1 MKNVSIELCEIKQ
14 KVNIKLHLNTLIIT
28 DLYYIKPWNNIIS
41 LTKLMYKVFKISV
54 KDDKI

>member
-28 DLYYIKPWNNIIS
+28 DLYYIKP
-41 LTKLMYKVFKISV
+41 
-54 KDDKI
+54 